1 MTKARPFLREHNQGR
16 RPEVVSRRPETQTK
30 PPRTTTLPG
39 TAQSTFSFF
48 ISGICSS
55 PELDDFRDVFEPE
68 NYGYD
73 ACNSGSKPL
82 VHLDGR
88 SRSSSSSAQSL
99 RQKRKETHREWY
111 V

>member
-1 MTKARPFLREHNQGR
+1 LREHNQGR

-30 PPRTTTLPG
+30 PQRTTTLPG

-48 ISGICSS
+48 ISGIRSS

-88 SRSSSSSAQSL
+88 CMSDNTVQRNL
-99 RQKRKETHREWY
+99 ETPGESY
-111 V
+111 VQTVGA